1 MKKTHAHMDVYTS
14 RLYRLEDVRE
24 MNDGTWY
31 ATGCSM
37 LDRRKQ
43 EHSLED
49 AFKRVSSAVRE
60 RNVKKKERLSNRG

>member
-1 MKKTHAHMDVYTS
+1 MDVYIQ
-14 RLYRLEDVRE
+14 RLYRLKDVGE

-37 LDRRKQ
+37 FDRRKQ

-49 AFKRVSSAVRE
+49 AFKRVSSTERE
-60 RNVKKKERLSNRG
+60 RNVKKKGERLSNRG